1 MTRTP
6 HGQVAFRIDQRTLRG
21 RSQGNA
27 RRTLR
32 RGSPIGAFSM
42 RARRRRR
49 HPKGRVRAH
58 GARDTRAPSRRSDD
72 HPRALH
78 ARSTARHRASPATP
92 RQLPH
97 VRRPGQRH
105 ASARLTD
112 AANRR
117 CTHRDYGPPLGV
129 EGTPVSLGGH
139 EVRADW
145 PRSSG
150 GTPLLIRS
158 VAATPDVERR
168 AHRPNA
174 AEMGVSTKPARW
186 HRAGRSRVSRFEPPL
201 GNGLRIIDQPLDGRL
216 PEEIGSALK
225 SAWSATSSSGTSYQ
239 RFRSRHGLAAAIHA
253 TWGRCRSLHGSR

>member
-1 MTRTP
+1 MGSGQNAIFRPSGGYYKQLVTIQLRAADKGRCTVTGPLAYRKLYVRVPSRRGGPWGSGSHGAAHETSAASASNSRSLLAGLGSSSEHQAVTRTP

-129 EGTPVSLGGH
+129 EGTPVSL
-139 EVRADW
+139 VLVMR
-145 PRSSG
+145 
-150 GTPLLIRS
+150 
-158 VAATPDVERR
+158 
-168 AHRPNA
+168 
-174 AEMGVSTKPARW
+174 
-186 HRAGRSRVSRFEPPL
+186 
-201 GNGLRIIDQPLDGRL
+201 
-216 PEEIGSALK
+216 
-225 SAWSATSSSGTSYQ
+225 
-239 RFRSRHGLAAAIHA
+239 
-253 TWGRCRSLHGSR
+253 